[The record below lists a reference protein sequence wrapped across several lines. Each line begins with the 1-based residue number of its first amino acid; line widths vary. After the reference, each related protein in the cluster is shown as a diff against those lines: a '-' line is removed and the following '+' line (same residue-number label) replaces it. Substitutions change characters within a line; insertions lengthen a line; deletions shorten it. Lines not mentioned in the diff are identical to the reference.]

1 MARFSPDYFKLFTAD
16 LSTTFRCWNP
26 INYTS
31 EKWSNLISRCKAA
44 CWSPDGTILLF
55 SCEDCSLLY
64 SLRFI
69 AKNKQELKIV
79 CDLSSIVLSNNFI
92 DEEENDSSNR
102 MQQFRLFISK
112 FQKN

>member
-1 MARFSPDYFKLFTAD
+1 

-31 EKWSNLISRCKAA
+31 EKWSNLISRCNSA

-55 SCEDCSLLY
+55 SCEGCSLLY

-92 DEEENDSSNR
+92 DDEENESSNDR
-102 MQQFRLFISK
+102 MQQLRFVFLITFK
-112 FQKN
+112 LK